1 MRGRRKG
8 RVQNINELNQ
18 FFIMGLN
25 GYLIRIQFRVVYL
38 TSKLVKLKR
47 LLLGGRQRGRNGSVT
62 FY

>member
-8 RVQNINELNQ
+8 RVQSINELNQ

-38 TSKLVKLKR
+38 TSKIVKLKR
-47 LLLGGRQRGRNGSVT
+47 LFLGGRQRGRNGAVT

>member
-1 MRGRRKG
+1 M
-8 RVQNINELNQ
+8 QSINELNQ

-38 TSKLVKLKR
+38 TSKIVKVKR
-47 LLLGGRQRGRNGSVT
+47 LLLGGRQRGRNRSVT

>member
-8 RVQNINELNQ
+8 RVQSRNELNQ

-25 GYLIRIQFRVVYL
+25 GYLIRIQFRAVYL
-38 TSKLVKLKR
+38 TSKVVKQKR
-47 LLLGGRQRGRNGSVT
+47 LLLGGRQKGRNGSVT